1 MTIFPEVL
9 LDSDTLSLYL
19 RQSPKVVV
27 NAQTYLRQHKKFMF
41 SLITRFEILRGL
53 KAINAQR
60 RLKDFELFCLIN
72 LVLDLTEK
80 IIVKAADVYADLYK
94 KGQLIGDADIL
105 IAATALENG
114 LAVVTNNEAHFNRI
128 VGLQVENWN
137 K

>member
-72 LVLDLTEK
+72 LVLYLTEK

-94 KGQLIGDADIL
+94 KGQLIGYVDIL
-105 IAATALENG
+105 IAATAHENG